1 MIKTYHILLLPVLT
15 GVAAGVLFCRYC
27 HQWWLPMTFLL
38 LGLGVFK
45 EKLRPWGVIG
55 LSMALG
61 WSTMLIHLPGEII
74 DLPAKDRRVEARVVS
89 VKEASSGLS
98 LIVSSEG
105 YRARVETPSILPEI
119 IPGDIISFTGQWAQ
133 PVRQV
138 DLPMEDDGASSAW
151 LDGISA
157 RCYASHDSLYVVGH
171 ENDLKSLMWKWRN
184 RIEEAIVTSS
194 LDEQSANFL
203 IALLAG
209 DDSWIGS
216 ETRDAFS
223 RAGIAHV
230 LALSGAHV
238 AVIASVLAV
247 FLFPFTLFGM
257 RRSRWLIT
265 IAALWAFA
273 LMTGMSSSVVRS
285 VIMATIVLGG
295 YALERRS
302 VGLNPL
308 CFAAIVILLFSP
320 VSLWHPG
327 FQLSFIATAAIVAAV
342 PVVSSIKVG
351 GIARWLIGVTVV
363 TIAATIATGAAVAF
377 HFHQL
382 PLMFLVGNVAVVVLM
397 PLILGLGTV
406 IVALSMFG
414 VDFVALCNVVDWLC
428 GAVCA
433 IADWISSL
441 GFGVINDIYFSRWWL
456 LPIYGGVIAFFCG
469 FVRKKMALCLG
480 ALAFISATVVSI
492 LILSPSYSENE
503 LWVTRDKGFTQMIA
517 KQGDS
522 IAVFRNRP
530 VVTAVEDS
538 LSFAKQYT
546 DYLATRKI
554 RTFSLTDDLAQFADS
569 IGVVAVNGKTIQV
582 VGETRRSA
590 QSKVDYL
597 LVTRHF
603 HGDIL
608 ALASS
613 IRADSIIL
621 SSDIPKIRADRYL
634 RELNDASM
642 AARSLTMAPI
652 HL

>member
-1 MIKTYHILLLPVLT
+1 MIKTYHIPLLPVLA
-15 GVAAGVLFCRYC
+15 GIAAGVLFCRAC
-27 HQWWLPMTFLL
+27 QEWWLPLAFLL
-38 LGLGVFK
+38 LGLCVIAD
-45 EKLRPWGVIG
+45 KLKPLGVIG

-61 WSTMLIHLPGEII
+61 WSTMLIHLPGEVQN
-74 DLPAKDRRVEARVVS
+74 LPAMDRRVEARVDAVN
-89 VKEASSGLS
+89 ETSSGLS
-98 LIVSSEG
+98 LIVSCEG
-105 YRARVETPSILPEI
+105 YRARVETPSILPKI

-133 PVRQV
+133 PVRPV
-138 DLPMEDDGASSAW
+138 DLPMENDGASSAW

-157 RCYASHDSLYVVGH
+157 RCFAAHDSLYVVGH

-209 DDSWIGS
+209 DDSWIGDD
-216 ETRDAFS
+216 TRDAFS
-223 RAGIAHV
+223 HAGIAHV

-247 FLFPFTLFGM
+247 FLFPFTLLGM

-295 YALERRS
+295 YLLERKS
-302 VGLNPL
+302 VGLNSL

-327 FQLSFIATAAIVAAV
+327 FQLSFIATAAIVAAM

-351 GIARWLIGVTVV
+351 GFARWLIGVAAV
-363 TIAATIATGAAVAF
+363 TIAATIATGGVAAF

-382 PLMFLVGNVAVVVLM
+382 PLLFLVGNVAVVVLM
-397 PLILGLGTV
+397 PLILGFGVV
-406 IVALSMFG
+406 IVALSMLG
-414 VDFVALCNVVDWLC
+414 IDFVALCHVVDWLC
-428 GAVCA
+428 GAVYGL
-433 IADWISSL
+433 ADWISSFEA
-441 GFGVINDIYFSRWWL
+441 GTIRDIYFSHWWL
-456 LPIYGGVIAFFCG
+456 IPIYGAVIALFCG
-469 FVRKKMALCLG
+469 ILREKMSFCLG
-480 ALAFISATVVSI
+480 ALAFMFAVVTAIS
-492 LILSPSYSENE
+492 ILSPTYPDKE
-503 LWVTRDKGFTQMIA
+503 LWVTRDKSFTQMIA
-517 KQGDS
+517 KHGDS

-530 VVTAVEDS
+530 AVTAVEDS
-538 LSFAKQYT
+538 LSFAKRYAG
-546 DYLATRKI
+546 YLATRKI
-554 RTFSLTDDLAQFADS
+554 RTFSLTDDLSQFADS
-569 IGVVAVNGKTIQV
+569 SGVVAMNGKTIQV
-582 VGETRRSA
+582 VGETPVSA

-603 HGDIL
+603 RGDIL

-634 RELNDASM
+634 RELNAASM
-642 AARSLTMAPI
+642 AARSLIVAPI